1 MQTDYIHHSLLW
13 VLEFWTWY
21 KELKGDDVASA
32 YMLCPLWT
40 SFVSIY
46 EGLSRIDLRQVREA

>member
-1 MQTDYIHHSLLW
+1 